1 MSKCT
6 ISASQL
12 THSSEQPVKMPKT
25 PQAVWERF
33 KLIDDEAK
41 IFGTALLI
49 KD

>member
-1 MSKCT
+1 MSKCI

-33 KLIDDEAK
+33 KLIEAK